1 MLEPPWFVVQ
11 VTTKVAQMFVAFA
24 MLGIS
29 VRHNPTERHALLEL
43 TLLEALRRVVLVQ
56 MVTVAQIPPL
66 IQ

>member
-1 MLEPPWFVVQ
+1 
-11 VTTKVAQMFVAFA
+11 MFVAFA